1 MIWFCKKSFIF
12 NSEFWNVLQD
22 SKLLHKSHSVKKSL
36 DPVWDEEVD
45 LYLDLPLL
53 PLCFKVYDKASRNIC
68 NVFVVFRCIF
78 KTDNSFP

>member
-12 NSEFWNVLQD
+12 NSEFGNDLQD

-53 PLCFKVYDKASRNIC
+53 PLCFKVYDKASRILVIC
-68 NVFVVFRCIF
+68 
-78 KTDNSFP
+78 S